1 MAAINLA
8 ALAAEL
14 TNDPAALGYAG
25 KTTDEI
31 YALLQTP
38 EAVECFVSLKDL
50 QSKLMETVVAP
61 AQVPVWW
68 VLKGAAASNPLAG
81 MVFDLF
87 SPAASRLENFNT
99 RGAFQQQAL
108 GQLLAAGLIDRVRDR
123 PGADRRLTWTSA
135 TSARATPPWSIR
147 SARASGTDST
157 SSGSTVA

>member
-68 VLKGAAASNPLAG
+68 VLKSAAASNPLAG

-108 GQLLAAGLIDRVRDR
+108 GQLLAAGLIDQALLDWVN
-123 PGADRRLTWTSA
+123 SKA
-135 TSARATPPWSIR
+135 TKMVARGEVLFGRMPTAFEIALAQT
-147 SARASGTDST
+147 G
-157 SSGSTVA
+157 G

>member
-1 MAAINLA
+1 MAAIDLA

-38 EAVECFVSLKDL
+38 QSVECFVSLKDL

-61 AQVPVWW
+61 ATVPVWW

-99 RGAFQQQAL
+99 RGAFQQYAL
-108 GQLLAAGLIDRVRDR
+108 AQLLAAGLIDQALLDWVN
-123 PGADRRLTWTSA
+123 SKA
-135 TSARATPPWSIR
+135 TKMVARGEVLFGRMPTAFEIALAQT
-147 SARASGTDST
+147 G
-157 SSGSTVA
+157 G

>member
-1 MAAINLA
+1 MAAIDLA

-38 EAVECFVSLKDL
+38 QSVECFVPLKDL
-50 QSKLMETVVAP
+50 QSKLMETVVSP
-61 AQVPVWW
+61 ATVPVWW

-108 GQLLAAGLIDRVRDR
+108 GQLLAAGLIDQALLDWVN
-123 PGADRRLTWTSA
+123 SKA
-135 TSARATPPWSIR
+135 TKMVARGEVLFGRMPTAFEIALAQT
-147 SARASGTDST
+147 G
-157 SSGSTVA
+157 G

>member
-1 MAAINLA
+1 MAAIDLA

-38 EAVECFVSLKDL
+38 QAVECFVSLKDL

-68 VLKGAAASNPLAG
+68 VLKAASASNPLAG

-108 GQLLAAGLIDRVRDR
+108 GQLLAAGLIDQALLDWVN
-123 PGADRRLTWTSA
+123 SKA
-135 TSARATPPWSIR
+135 TKMVARGEVLFGRMPTAFEIALAQT
-147 SARASGTDST
+147 G
-157 SSGSTVA
+157 G

>member
-108 GQLLAAGLIDRVRDR
+108 GQLLAAGLIDQALLDWVN
-123 PGADRRLTWTSA
+123 SKA
-135 TSARATPPWSIR
+135 TKMVARGEVLFGRMPTAFEIALAQT
-147 SARASGTDST
+147 G
-157 SSGSTVA
+157 G

>member
-31 YALLQTP
+31 YTLLQTP

-108 GQLLAAGLIDRVRDR
+108 GQLLAAGLIDQALLDWVN
-123 PGADRRLTWTSA
+123 SKA
-135 TSARATPPWSIR
+135 TKMVARGEVLFGRMPTAFEIALAQT
-147 SARASGTDST
+147 G
-157 SSGSTVA
+157 G